1 VWAAAVPALWAL
13 GWTLTTLAGID
24 VDKQYTVFGT
34 AGAVTFAALS
44 GVLLH
49 GLLPAGTATT
59 GAGEHRPRTE
69 MERTA

>member
-1 VWAAAVPALWAL
+1 LWAL

-24 VDKQYTVFGT
+24 VDKQYTIFGA

-49 GLLPAGTATT
+49 RLLPARSAIPA
-59 GAGEHRPRTE
+59 AGEPRPRARIET
-69 MERTA
+69 TA